1 MTAQFVEIAGEQMVM
16 LTRRE
21 FERLAEAAENYADI
35 EAAVEAQ
42 RRREA
47 GEEYVP
53 IELVDRLMAGES
65 PLKVWREYRG
75 LTLEALGDL
84 VGRQG
89 SMISK
94 LEKGRNE
101 GGIKLWQA
109 LAEALKID
117 LDDLLPKLS

>member
-1 MTAQFVEIAGEQMVM
+1 MTVQQIEIAGQQMVL
-16 LTRRE
+16 LTRQE
-21 FERLAEAAENYADI
+21 FEQLAEAAESYADI
-35 EAAVEAQ
+35 EAAVRAEQ
-42 RRREA
+42 RREA

-53 IELVDRLMAGES
+53 IELVDRLMAGEN

-75 LTLEALGDL
+75 LTLDALGAM
-84 VGRQG
+84 VGRKG

-109 LAEALKID
+109 LAKALSVD
-117 LDDLLPKLS
+117 LDDLLPVS

>member
-1 MTAQFVEIAGEQMVM
+1 MTVQQIEIAGQQMVL
-16 LTRRE
+16 LTRQE
-21 FERLAEAAENYADI
+21 FERLAEAAENYADV
-35 EAAVEAQ
+35 EAAVLAEQ
-42 RRREA
+42 RREA

-53 IELVDRLMAGES
+53 VELVDRLIAGES

-75 LTLEALGDL
+75 LTLDALGAM
-84 VGRQG
+84 VGRKG

-109 LAEALKID
+109 LATALRVD
-117 LDDLLPKLS
+117 LDDLLPAS

>member
-1 MTAQFVEIAGEQMVM
+1 MTEQFVEIAGQQMVL
-16 LTRRE
+16 LTRPE
-21 FERLAEAAENYADI
+21 FDKLATAAENYADI
-35 EAAVEAQ
+35 EAAVSAQ
-42 RRREA
+42 QRREA

-53 IELVDRLMAGES
+53 VELVDRLMAGES

-75 LTLEALGDL
+75 LTLEGLGER

-109 LAEALKID
+109 LAKALSVD
-117 LDDLLPKLS
+117 LDDLIEA

>member
-1 MTAQFVEIAGEQMVM
+1 MTEQFVEIAGQQMVL
-16 LTRRE
+16 LTRPE
-21 FERLAEAAENYADI
+21 FDKLATAAENYADI
-35 EAAVEAQ
+35 EAAVSAQ
-42 RRREA
+42 QRREA

-53 IELVDRLMAGES
+53 MELVDRLLGGES

-75 LTLEALGDL
+75 FTLEGLGEL

-109 LAEALKID
+109 LAKALSVD
-117 LDDLLPKLS
+117 LDDLIEA

>member
-1 MTAQFVEIAGEQMVM
+1 MTEQFVEIAGQQMVL
-16 LTRRE
+16 LTRPE
-21 FERLAEAAENYADI
+21 FDKLAAAAENYADI
-35 EAAVEAQ
+35 EAAVSAQ
-42 RRREA
+42 QRREA

-53 IELVDRLMAGES
+53 VELVDRLMAGES

-75 LTLEALGDL
+75 LTLEGLGEL

-109 LAEALKID
+109 LAKALSVD
-117 LDDLLPKLS
+117 LDDLIEA

>member
-1 MTAQFVEIAGEQMVM
+1 MTEQFVEIAGQQMVM
-16 LTRRE
+16 LSRPE
-21 FERLAEAAENYADI
+21 FEKLAAAAENYADI
-35 EAAVEAQ
+35 EAAVFAQ
-42 RRREA
+42 QRREA

-53 IELVDRLMAGES
+53 VELVDRLMAGEN

-75 LTLEALGDL
+75 LTLEGLGVL

-109 LAEALKID
+109 LAKALSVD
-117 LDDLLPKLS
+117 LDDLIEA

>member
-1 MTAQFVEIAGEQMVM
+1 MTVQQIEIAGQHMVL
-16 LTRRE
+16 LTRQE
-21 FERLAEAAENYADI
+21 FERLAEAAESYADI
-35 EAAVEAQ
+35 EAAVRAEQ
-42 RRREA
+42 RREA

-53 IELVDRLMAGES
+53 IELVDRLMAGEN

-75 LTLEALGDL
+75 LTLDALGAM
-84 VGRQG
+84 VGRKG

-109 LAEALKID
+109 LAKALSVD
-117 LDDLLPKLS
+117 LDDLLPVS

>member
-1 MTAQFVEIAGEQMVM
+1 MTEQFVEIAGQQMVL
-16 LTRRE
+16 LTRPE
-21 FERLAEAAENYADI
+21 FDKLATAAENYADI
-35 EAAVEAQ
+35 EAAVAAQ
-42 RRREA
+42 QRREA

-53 IELVDRLMAGES
+53 VELVDRLMAGES

-75 LTLEALGDL
+75 LTLEGLGEL

-109 LAEALKID
+109 LAKALSVD
-117 LDDLLPKLS
+117 LDDLIEA